1 MKIFF
6 IHELKDYRGEE
17 MARGFTDRERE
28 IIRNDLIE
36 TGREL
41 FGTFGLKKT
50 SIEDL
55 TKAVGIAQ
63 GSFYTFFN
71 SKEELYLE
79 VMDREGEAIKQKL
92 LKEEHIKEL
101 TRERFK
107 SFFKKVFEIVN
118 SNPIIR
124 QMFFEEEVDIL
135 IRKIPPEKMKEYH
148 KKLMRDLLPIIK
160 RWQEEGAIIRN
171 YKPEVI
177 VALFQV
183 LYHPLLHKKDFDED
197 VFDEMLELL
206 ADIVV
211 KGLVVE

>member
-1 MKIFF
+1 
-6 IHELKDYRGEE
+6 

-28 IIRNDLIE
+28 IIRNHLIE
-36 TGREL
+36 VGRNL
-41 FGTFGLKKT
+41 FGTYGLKKT

-79 VMDREGEAIKQKL
+79 VMDREGEVIKEKL
-92 LKEEHIKEL
+92 LREDNIKEL
-101 TRERFK
+101 TREK
-107 SFFKKVFEIVN
+107 LKNFFNKVYEVVS

-135 IRKIPPEKMKEYH
+135 VRKIPPERMKEYN
-148 KKLMRDLLPIIK
+148 KRLMRDLLPIIK
-160 RWQEEGAIIRN
+160 RWQDEGAIINN
-171 YKPEVI
+171 YRPEVI
-177 VALFQV
+177 VALLQV
-183 LYHPLLHKKDFDED
+183 LYHPILHKKDFDEN
-197 VFDEMLELL
+197 VFDEMLKLL
-206 ADIVV
+206 VDIIA

>member
-1 MKIFF
+1 
-6 IHELKDYRGEE
+6 

-28 IIRNDLIE
+28 IIRNHLIE
-36 TGREL
+36 VGRNL
-41 FGTFGLKKT
+41 FGTYGLKKT

-79 VMDREGEAIKQKL
+79 VMDREGEVIKEKL
-92 LKEEHIKEL
+92 LREDNIKEL
-101 TRERFK
+101 TREK
-107 SFFKKVFEIVN
+107 LKNFFNKVYEVVS

-135 IRKIPPEKMKEYH
+135 VRKIPPERMKEYN
-148 KKLMRDLLPIIK
+148 KRLMRDLLPIIK
-160 RWQEEGAIIRN
+160 RWQDEGAIINN
-171 YKPEVI
+171 YRPEVI
-177 VALFQV
+177 VALLQV
-183 LYHPLLHKKDFDED
+183 LYHPILHKKDCDEN
-197 VFDEMLELL
+197 VFDEMLKLL
-206 ADIVV
+206 VDIFA

>member
-1 MKIFF
+1 
-6 IHELKDYRGEE
+6 

-28 IIRNDLIE
+28 IIRNDLVA

-92 LKEEHIKEL
+92 LKEENIKDL

-124 QMFFEEEVDIL
+124 QMFFEEEVDTL
-135 IRKIPPEKMKEYH
+135 IRKIPPEKMKDNH

-160 RWQEEGAIIRN
+160 RWQDEGAIIRN

-177 VALFQV
+177 VALFQI

-206 ADIVV
+206 VDIVA

>member
-1 MKIFF
+1 
-6 IHELKDYRGEE
+6 

-28 IIRNDLIE
+28 IIRNDLIKA
-36 TGREL
+36 GREL
-41 FGTFGLKKT
+41 FGAYGLKKT

-79 VMDREGEAIKQKL
+79 VMDREGEAIKEQL
-92 LKEEHIKEL
+92 LKEDDIKEL
-101 TRERFK
+101 TRDKFK
-107 SFFKKVFEIVN
+107 SFFKKVFEVVS

-135 IRKIPPEKMKEYH
+135 IRKIPPEKMKEYN
-148 KKLMRDLLPIIK
+148 KRLMRDFLPIIK
-160 RWQEEGAIIRN
+160 KWQDEGAIIN
-171 YKPEVI
+171 DYKPEVI

-183 LYHPLLHKKDFDED
+183 LYHPILYKKDFDENVYD
-197 VFDEMLELL
+197 DMLQLL
-206 ADIVV
+206 VDIVA

>member
-1 MKIFF
+1 
-6 IHELKDYRGEE
+6 

-28 IIRNDLIE
+28 IIRNDLVA

-92 LKEEHIKEL
+92 LKEENIKDL

-148 KKLMRDLLPIIK
+148 KKLMRELLPIIK

>member
-1 MKIFF
+1 
-6 IHELKDYRGEE
+6 

-28 IIRNDLIE
+28 IIRNDLIKA
-36 TGREL
+36 GREL
-41 FGTFGLKKT
+41 FGAYGLKKT

-79 VMDREGEAIKQKL
+79 VMDREGEAIKEQL
-92 LKEEHIKEL
+92 LKEDDIKEL
-101 TRERFK
+101 TRDKFK
-107 SFFKKVFEIVN
+107 SFFKKVFEVVS

-135 IRKIPPEKMKEYH
+135 IRKIPPEKMKEYN
-148 KKLMRDLLPIIK
+148 KRLMRDFLPIIK
-160 RWQEEGAIIRN
+160 KLQDEGAIIN
-171 YKPEVI
+171 DYKPEVI

-183 LYHPLLHKKDFDED
+183 LYHPILYKKDFDENVYD
-197 VFDEMLELL
+197 DMLQLL
-206 ADIVV
+206 VDIVA

>member
-1 MKIFF
+1 
-6 IHELKDYRGEE
+6 

-28 IIRNDLIE
+28 IIRNDLVA

-92 LKEEHIKEL
+92 LKEENIKDL

>member
-1 MKIFF
+1 
-6 IHELKDYRGEE
+6 

-28 IIRNDLIE
+28 IIRNDLVA

>member
-1 MKIFF
+1 
-6 IHELKDYRGEE
+6 

-28 IIRNDLIE
+28 IIRNHLIE
-36 TGREL
+36 VGRNL
-41 FGTFGLKKT
+41 FGTYGLKKT

-79 VMDREGEAIKQKL
+79 VMDREGEVIKEKL
-92 LKEEHIKEL
+92 LREDNIKEL
-101 TRERFK
+101 TREK
-107 SFFKKVFEIVN
+107 LKNFFNKVYEVVS

-135 IRKIPPEKMKEYH
+135 VRKIPPERMKEYN
-148 KKLMRDLLPIIK
+148 KRLMRDLLPIIK
-160 RWQEEGAIIRN
+160 RWQDEGAIINN
-171 YKPEVI
+171 YRPEVI
-177 VALFQV
+177 VALLQV
-183 LYHPLLHKKDFDED
+183 LYHPILHKKDFDEN
-197 VFDEMLELL
+197 VFDEMLKLL
-206 ADIVV
+206 VDIFA

>member
-1 MKIFF
+1 
-6 IHELKDYRGEE
+6 
-17 MARGFTDRERE
+17 MARGFSDRERE
-28 IIRNDLIE
+28 IIRKDLVE
-36 TGREL
+36 AGRRL
-41 FGTFGLKKT
+41 FGTYGLKKT

-79 VMDREGEAIKQKL
+79 VMDREGEVIKEKL
-92 LKEEHIKEL
+92 LREDNIKEL
-101 TRERFK
+101 TREKFK
-107 SFFKKVFEIVN
+107 SFFKKVFELVS

-124 QMFFEEEVDIL
+124 QMFFEEEVEIL
-135 IRKIPPEKMKEYH
+135 VRKIPPEKMKEYN
-148 KKLMRDLLPIIK
+148 KRLMRDLLPIIK
-160 RWQEEGAIIRN
+160 RWQDEGAIINDYR
-171 YKPEVI
+171 PEVI

-183 LYHPLLHKKDFDED
+183 LYHPILHKKDFDED

-206 ADIVV
+206 VDIVA

>member
-1 MKIFF
+1 
-6 IHELKDYRGEE
+6 

-28 IIRNDLIE
+28 IIRNDLIKA
-36 TGREL
+36 GREL
-41 FGTFGLKKT
+41 FGAYGLKKT

-79 VMDREGEAIKQKL
+79 VMDREGEAIKEQL
-92 LKEEHIKEL
+92 LKEDDIKEL
-101 TRERFK
+101 TRDKFK
-107 SFFKKVFEIVN
+107 SFFKKVFEVVS

-135 IRKIPPEKMKEYH
+135 IRKIPPEKMKEYN
-148 KKLMRDLLPIIK
+148 KRLMRDFLPIIK
-160 RWQEEGAIIRN
+160 KWQDEGAIIN
-171 YKPEVI
+171 DYKPEVI

-183 LYHPLLHKKDFDED
+183 LYHPILYKKDFDENVYD
-197 VFDEMLELL
+197 DMLQLL
-206 ADIVV
+206 VDIVA
-211 KGLVVE
+211 KGLVIEQ